1 MRPWTYRTF
10 FRRTRGALSSS
21 LSRALSARERGGV
34 DRGGVNGRES
44 RFAARFRF
52 AEANGGAKQCP
63 LLDGGLK
70 AYLLFGESLEQIR
83 DHDDSLIR
91 KLEMPSKFFP
101 LMRRILADLE
111 HLIFHDSRY

>member
-1 MRPWTYRTF
+1 
-10 FRRTRGALSSS
+10 
-21 LSRALSARERGGV
+21 
-34 DRGGVNGRES
+34 
-44 RFAARFRF
+44 
-52 AEANGGAKQCP
+52 
-63 LLDGGLK
+63 
-70 AYLLFGESLEQIR
+70 LEQIR